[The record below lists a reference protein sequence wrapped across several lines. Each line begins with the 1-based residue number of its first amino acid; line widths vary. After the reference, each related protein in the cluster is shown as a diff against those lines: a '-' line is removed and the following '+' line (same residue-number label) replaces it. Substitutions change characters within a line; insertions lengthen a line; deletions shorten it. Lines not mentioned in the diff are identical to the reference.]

1 VCAACGFRPTVF
13 ARSIAVP
20 CGPCLFPRSLRVA
33 LHAFAA
39 LPIQAHTLK
48 MYVILRQ
55 TFASHRLLTLAVL
68 YTFAVKDTLALEQLS
83 DLLTIAEFHRIA
95 ISAFYSQYTF
105 IFFGRNLLS

>member
-1 VCAACGFRPTVF
+1 M
-13 ARSIAVP
+13 
-20 CGPCLFPRSLRVA
+20 
-33 LHAFAA
+33 
-39 LPIQAHTLK
+39 PIQAHTLK

-95 ISAFYSQYTF
+95 ISAFYS
-105 IFFGRNLLS
+105 